1 MKFLDLFAGIGGF
14 RLGLEQSGHECVGH
28 CEIDRHANR
37 SYQAMHNP
45 KEGEWFAEDINT
57 VDAAAMPGVG
67 LWCFGFPCQDISVAG
82 KQGGISANRSGLF
95 FAVMRLLREIE
106 EKNKPGWLLIE
117 NVKNLFSV
125 NGGRDFLRV
134 LAELD
139 AVGYDAQW
147 QLINSKDFGV
157 PQNRERVFIVGNL
170 RGRCAGKILPVCG
183 EGGGTLKQIVGGRQG
198 MRVYDPNGL
207 SCTLSTDGGG
217 LGKNTGLYI
226 VPYVIDKDRL
236 RQTTDETAANC
247 IDANYHKG
255 LDNHGQRTAILEA
268 IPCITPDILNKNQ
281 NGRWFKEP
289 DDPMFTLTSQD
300 RHGVLL
306 RSADGYRI
314 RRLTP
319 RECFRLQG
327 FPDEYFDRAAAVNSD
342 TQLYKQAGN
351 GVTVT
356 VIRAIG
362 KKFAEYEKAMEE

>member
-45 KEGEWFAEDINT
+45 KEGEWFAEDINA
-57 VDAAAMPGVG
+57 VDAAAVPRAG
-67 LWCFGFPCQDISVAG
+67 LWSFGFPCQDISVAG

-134 LAELD
+134 LTELD

-157 PQNRERVFIVGNL
+157 PQNRERVFIVANL

-183 EGGGTLKQIVGGRQG
+183 ENGNFIKQLAGRQQS
-198 MRVYDPNGL
+198 MRLYDVNGL
-207 SCTLSTDGGG
+207 SCTLNTWGNHRGG
-217 LGKNTGLYI
+217 
-226 VPYVIDKDRL
+226 PCVIDRERIRANADG
-236 RQTTDETAANC
+236 ETANC
-247 IDANYHKG
+247 ITASYGKG
-255 LDNHGQRTAILEA
+255 LDNRGERTAILEA

-281 NGRWFKEP
+281 NGRRFKETG
-289 DDPMFTLTSQD
+289 DPTFTLTSQD
-300 RHGVLL
+300 RHGILL
-306 RSADGYRI
+306 RSAEGYRI

-362 KKFAEYEKAMEE
+362 KKFAEYEKAMGRNN